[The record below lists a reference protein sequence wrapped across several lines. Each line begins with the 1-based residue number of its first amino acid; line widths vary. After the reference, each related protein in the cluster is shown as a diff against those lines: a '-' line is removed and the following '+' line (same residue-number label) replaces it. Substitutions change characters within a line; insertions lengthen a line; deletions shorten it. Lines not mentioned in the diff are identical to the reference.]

1 MAFVVDFGSQNVR
14 VGYVDEDGEHVN
26 SSFPS
31 ALGSSRD
38 GGVKFLGETLL
49 KEVKRQESLNIS
61 YPVQF
66 GFITNWDTYEEVRM
80 SVGKVYS
87 VTFSLTYVVLD
98 VPPNTLIWL

>member
-1 MAFVVDFGSQNVR
+1 MYCIYMAFVVDFGSQNVR

-38 GGVKFLGETLL
+38 GSVKFLGETLL

-66 GFITNWDTYEEVRM
+66 GYIANWDSYEEVRM
-80 SVGKVYS
+80 SVG
-87 VTFSLTYVVLD
+87 
-98 VPPNTLIWL
+98 